1 MEFFQTPMGRKYYQ
15 VDLPKI
21 IDVLERI
28 AVSLEQLSHVQ
39 TWEAMNTHM
48 ELSES
53 GDEVQHKP

>member
-21 IDVLERI
+21 IEVLERI

-39 TWEAMNTHM
+39 TWEAMNTHFDS
-48 ELSES
+48 SET
-53 GDEVQHKP
+53 